1 MDNSTY
7 FGASQAPGG
16 NPSTYMGS
24 TGGGSQREVSD
35 GRTVMG
41 SAMATGTPA
50 ESPTRMT
57 TIRCFPVRPV
67 GEGSTTIG
75 CFPVRPV
82 GEGSTT
88 IRCFPVRPVDEG
100 SRPYDSCA
108 IRPRAP
114 GEGCI
119 LGRQRDIGGGCV
131 IRQQGEVVGRE
142 CVITHQRG
150 TGGRECVITHQRG
163 TGGGSW
169 TPAWTPE
176 VVVPRP
182 WEIGNHPFGSG
193 GLINMDG
200 TRPLSVYMS
209 TRPGS
214 VYMGRPNTAPSGYP
228 GARPSGF

>member
-16 NPSTYMGS
+16 SPSTYMGS

-41 SAMATGTPA
+41 GAAATGTPT
-50 ESPTRMT
+50 ESPTRM
-57 TIRCFPVRPV
+57 
-67 GEGSTTIG
+67 
-75 CFPVRPV
+75 
-82 GEGSTT
+82 TT

-119 LGRQRDIGGGCV
+119 LGRQGDTGGGCV

-169 TPAWTPE
+169 TPAWTPGQLISFSFFQF
-176 VVVPRP
+176 PLFRSCSTSSL
-182 WEIGNHPFGSG
+182 GN
-193 GLINMDG
+193 
-200 TRPLSVYMS
+200 
-209 TRPGS
+209 
-214 VYMGRPNTAPSGYP
+214 
-228 GARPSGF
+228 